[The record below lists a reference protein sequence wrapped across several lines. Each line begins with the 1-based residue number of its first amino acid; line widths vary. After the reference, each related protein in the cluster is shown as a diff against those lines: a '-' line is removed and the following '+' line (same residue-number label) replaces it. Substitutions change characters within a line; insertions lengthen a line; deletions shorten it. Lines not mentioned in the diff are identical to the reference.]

1 MRECSFN
8 ILPGSPLQ
16 RMKSVSSIRREVLR
30 KAIEHVVA
38 DVTLCSRHLQAGVT
52 RQTIH
57 VWMWNRNSLPF
68 PSLWMLLYVV
78 LIYFPDFVFL
88 HTGLQRAAVSRARLG
103 AKTIAKIS
111 RQWITKIQKCF
122 LVSIYQVQKSIWT
135 SSVHNQFRNFE
146 FHFFVVFF
154 CLPKN
159 CLFPLPTWGWKLLA
173 AARPSWER
181 LNGSALK
188 LAWAFYLD
196 GREDGVM
203 ACWDD

>member
-122 LVSIYQVQKSIWT
+122 LVSIVFPYIKFKKIFEHQVCII
-135 SSVHNQFRNFE
+135 NFE
-146 FHFFVVFF
+146 ILNSIFSLCFFVFQKFVCFHSQRGVE
-154 CLPKN
+154 N
-159 CLFPLPTWGWKLLA
+159 CLQPPGHPENGWMGALW
-173 AARPSWER
+173 SWHEP
-181 LNGSALK
+181 
-188 LAWAFYLD
+188 FT
-196 GREDGVM
+196 
-203 ACWDD
+203 